1 MNLWGTQTSSIQ
13 IMNGVRNIVCVSKRF
28 GITSGIVITNRVL
41 HTNPLFAKLC
51 SYKNI
56 DTHFCLG
63 RYYFADVNMAN
74 MLDILLDDE
83 SLKTMNP
90 SMSVEDVRSNA
101 RRMLLNTNSEFYMHV
116 TGEDLSIFE
125 SRDLLRK
132 LTHSNPDHYFLDRP
146 CSRAGLPE
154 GQILVKAKN
163 GKNQTFSFLASIE
176 DYKLMVKNREIPIQI
191 ELYEEFKQA
200 A

>member
-13 IMNGVRNIVCVSKRF
+13 IMNGVRNIVCESKRF

-132 LTHSNPDHYFLDRP
+132 LTHSNPEHYFIHRP
-146 CSRAGLPE
+146 ISQSGLPD
-154 GQILVKAKN
+154 GMILVLAKN
-163 GKNQTFSFLASIE
+163 GKKQSHLFLAAIE
-176 DYKLMVKNREIPIQI
+176 DYKRMIKNPEIPVQI
-191 ELYEEFKQA
+191 EQYEEYKQA
-200 A
+200 V